1 METDLLML
9 LGGFAAGAFGALLGL
24 GGGVLIVPLLAIG
37 FDVPLSAA
45 VGTSLVSVV
54 ATSAGAAAVN
64 VRARRADV
72 RLGIT
77 LALGTIVGAAA
88 GGAVAGFLPEP
99 LIAGGFA
106 ALMAYTALAMLRSFL
121 RGDARAGA
129 QPAVDPAAADGPDAP
144 AYRSRRSG
152 LVRGGSVGIGVISS
166 LLGVGGGIVAVPLM
180 RLAMGTPMAIAAAT
194 SNYVIGVTAAAG
206 AYAYLLRGTVDPRVA
221 GLMVLGVTA
230 GAIGGARVAPRMHA
244 GWLTVLFAAVVAWV
258 AYEMALRAFGVAG

>member
-1 METDLLML
+1 METDVLML
-9 LGGFAAGAFGALLGL
+9 LGGAAAGAFGALLGL

-77 LALGTIVGAAA
+77 LALGTIVGAAV
-88 GGAVAGFLPEP
+88 GGVVAGFVPEP
-99 LIAGGFA
+99 LVAGGFA
-106 ALMAYTALAMLRSFL
+106 ALMLYTALAMLRSL
-121 RGDARAGA
+121 RGAERPGDA
-129 QPAVDPAAADGPDAP
+129 PVIDPAAADGPGAP

-152 LVRGGSVGIGVISS
+152 LAIGGSVGVGAVSS
-166 LLGVGGGIVAVPLM
+166 LLGVGGGVVAVPLM
-180 RLAMGTPMAIAAAT
+180 RLTMGAPMAVAAAT
-194 SNYVIGVTAAAG
+194 SNYLIGVTAAAG
-206 AYAYLLRGTVDPRVA
+206 AYAYLLRGAVDPRVA

-230 GAIGGARVAPRMHA
+230 GAIGGARVAPRVHA
-244 GWLTVLFAAVVAWV
+244 GWLTVLFAVVVAWV
-258 AYEMALRAFGVAG
+258 AYEMALRAFGVSG